1 MNEALKFI
9 NDVRSDY
16 VYQEPKI
23 PPFINMQK
31 YFLLE
36 EVLKL
41 IPTTVIYP
49 LFSKVRF
56 CFDRNEHLLHR
67 GA

>member
-41 IPTTVIYP
+41 IPTTVIYILYFP
-49 LFSKVRF
+49 K
-56 CFDRNEHLLHR
+56 
-67 GA
+67 